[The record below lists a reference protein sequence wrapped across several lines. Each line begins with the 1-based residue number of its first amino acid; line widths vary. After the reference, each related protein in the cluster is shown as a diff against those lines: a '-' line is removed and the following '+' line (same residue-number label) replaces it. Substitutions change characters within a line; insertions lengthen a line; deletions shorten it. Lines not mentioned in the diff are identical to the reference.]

1 MTKNHLEIFPGLS
14 VFLLISKTI
23 PFPNC
28 NFYLDSLNID
38 AKFPKKQLKFI
49 SKLHFVI

>member
-38 AKFPKKQLKFI
+38 AKFTKKTVKI
-49 SKLHFVI
+49 Y